1 MGSPIRIH
9 YKRISGVSD
18 VPRPANPQLFFQVE
32 TKFFGRRFF
41 HLRGFFVSAG
51 RVRPVAQPCGHSSR
65 NSGTGRSF
73 RFSGKTLRPPAI
85 VLRRLLV
92 HPVKVRKICAQPDQN
107 EQSSEMLFNR
117 PTICSRW
124 SLEQWTVHHRR
135 GEHTRSGNTLIEFSL
150 NLISIQSV
158 PCGQFRFFFFNLQL
172 KLKASVANRSRY
184 ISLAAAEEGVS
195 LRWFA

>member
-65 NSGTGRSF
+65 KPATARSF
-73 RFSGKTLRPPAI
+73 RFTANLRPVPLSPSASGASRQSTGNLCAGRSKWAI
-85 VLRRLLV
+85 KRNVV
-92 HPVKVRKICAQPDQN
+92 
-107 EQSSEMLFNR
+107 QSADNLFQVVPGTVNR
-117 PTICSRW
+117 SPPSRW
-124 SLEQWTVHHRR
+124 THKKRQHFNWIFIKFNFNS
-135 GEHTRSGNTLIEFSL
+135 
-150 NLISIQSV
+150 ISSK
-158 PCGQFRFFFFNLQL
+158 FFYFFFFNLQL

>member
-65 NSGTGRSF
+65 NLGTGRSF
-73 RFSGKTLRPPAI
+73 RFSGKPCDRRPLFCVGFWCIPSKYGKSVRSQIKMSTQAKCCSIGRQFVPGGPWNSEPFTTVAVNTQEAATL
-85 VLRRLLV
+85 
-92 HPVKVRKICAQPDQN
+92 
-107 EQSSEMLFNR
+107 
-117 PTICSRW
+117 
-124 SLEQWTVHHRR
+124 
-135 GEHTRSGNTLIEFSL
+135 
-150 NLISIQSV
+150 
-158 PCGQFRFFFFNLQL
+158 
-172 KLKASVANRSRY
+172 
-184 ISLAAAEEGVS
+184 
-195 LRWFA
+195 